1 MKQVFA
7 LALVLVFSAF
17 GVQAQNTNP
26 NAPVFK
32 FFEETHD
39 FGNIKEGPQA
49 QVDFFF
55 VNGGK
60 EPLII
65 QNCSASCGCTTPNW
79 TKDPIMPGQK
89 GKITVKYDTK
99 GRVGS
104 FNKTVYIASNARGDK
119 ERYEIYIKGNVISET
134 NTDASIKLNP
144 NVQTGPSK

>member
-1 MKQVFA
+1 MKKMLSIA
-7 LALVLVFSAF
+7 VLLLTTLF
-17 GVQAQNTNP
+17 VQAQNNNP
-26 NAPVFK
+26 NGPIFK
-32 FFEETHD
+32 FMEETHD

-49 QVDFFF
+49 QVDFNFI
-55 VNGGK
+55 NGGK

-134 NTDASIKLNP
+134 NTDNSIKLNP
-144 NVQTGPSK
+144 NVQNGPAK

>member
-1 MKQVFA
+1 MKKILT
-7 LALVLVFSAF
+7 LAILLLTTFLVK
-17 GVQAQNTNP
+17 AQNNNP
-26 NAPVFK
+26 NGPVFK

-39 FGNIKEGPQA
+39 FGNVKEGPQA
-49 QVDFFF
+49 QVDFNFI
-55 VNGGK
+55 NGGK

-134 NTDASIKLNP
+134 NTDNTIKLNP
-144 NVQTGPSK
+144 NVQTGPVK